1 MNAWLAPTARATSW
15 GALAVVGLAVAALG
29 AGAAYDGRWPGGL
42 LGVMAGV
49 LAAAVVTGLRDPAE
63 NLLAAVPTSAA
74 VRRAR
79 RLALLLPVAAV
90 VWVAYLWPGHDLVP
104 GLGWPLGPAAALV
117 ATGVA
122 VCAWAP
128 AGRGVAAGVAAPL
141 LWVAAARVVG
151 DTDGLAG
158 DVLLA
163 WQAHPWTVT
172 AAATAALMTARDR

>member
-1 MNAWLAPTARATSW
+1 VNAWLVPTARATSW

-29 AGAAYDGRWPGGL
+29 AGATYDGRWPGDL
-42 LGVMAGV
+42 LGVVAGV
-49 LAAAVVTGLRDPAE
+49 LAAAVVVGLRDPAE
-63 NLLAAVPTSAA
+63 SLLAAVPTSAA

-79 RLALLLPVAAV
+79 RLALLLPVAAA
-90 VWVAYLWPGHDLVP
+90 VWLAYLWPGHDLVP
-104 GLGWPLGPAAALV
+104 SLGWPLGPAAALV

-128 AGRGVAAGVAAPL
+128 PGRGVVAGVAVPL
-141 LWVAAARVVG
+141 LWVAAARVAG

-158 DVLLA
+158 GVLLA

-172 AAATAALMTARDR
+172 AAATAALMTARER